1 MEDGTA
7 RPGYRVAER
16 VAGHGVATATV
27 RELCR
32 MATAMYGLRT
42 LRAATFHD
50 NAASR
55 KVLAKAGFVSVGPA
69 TPADV
74 GEDSTATAGEMPTG
88 MEAAINEYLNRA
100 RAAQASGKE
109 RGGHRHHEQGPGAH
123 GQGREARLTTGE
135 VMRYGFGVPHH
146 ITSSAFG
153 TFSNSAGARP
163 WPSRQTL
170 PEPFR
175 SSFQEE
181 LADALPARLGVTG
194 QARDD
199 IALVVIRL

>member
-1 MEDGTA
+1 
-7 RPGYRVAER
+7 
-16 VAGHGVATATV
+16 
-27 RELCR
+27 
-32 MATAMYGLRT
+32 
-42 LRAATFHD
+42 
-50 NAASR
+50 
-55 KVLAKAGFVSVGPA
+55 
-69 TPADV
+69 
-74 GEDSTATAGEMPTG
+74 
-88 MEAAINEYLNRA
+88 
-100 RAAQASGKE
+100 
-109 RGGHRHHEQGPGAH
+109 
-123 GQGREARLTTGE
+123 
-135 VMRYGFGVPHH
+135 MRYGFGVPHH
-146 ITSSAFG
+146 ITSAFG